1 MEEELKDN
9 KVQESDKKDE
19 EVSEMDDFLSPQNS
33 LSDQDDEFAEDEMEG
48 SNESPPSA
56 VSAAAGNRGSNVP
69 PPSAVSAAVG
79 TESQQEEDAESEREE
94 DEEEGSNVPPPSA
107 VSEAVNEGSK
117 DTEPKEDGNH
127 QPSLSASLEK
137 IDDLKGEMAD
147 LMVKS
152 LDPEKYKDNGGGEDY
167 EPFDKLEDLVKKKAG
182 KERKKGRKTQKEN
195 SAEPEGGNPAGNGPG
210 EDGSKEADQAK
221 DDTPQGVK
229 KKVDNLRGGQLYMAV
244 VLARQLERG
253 GQNPL
258 ADNRFKRFFK
268 SSSFDSVTDKIGLAG
283 TVNTTAGLM
292 NADYKNNPVAQAVT
306 LATSMVA
313 LVKTIKSIVEKIKK
327 FKSAKGKTEK
337 FMGVI
342 GLISDFATAISKGVA
357 IVQSIAS
364 LSGKLT
370 DSFKSVLGY
379 ITVFA
384 NGASQIGGF
393 ITGAHGLST
402 ARKKLN
408 MMKNLESKRWEDIEK
423 TVLPKYSEPGA
434 VDAEEEEEEE
444 EDSGEGASTPSTAQT
459 AQKATGEGAEKKH
472 LSLKEKREQAKQLK
486 QMRKERQSQA
496 NMLLRRE
503 DVSDED
509 KDKLV
514 AYIASCRMAGKIKSG
529 IRMGISGLVATAL
542 GLGTSIA
549 TGVSFTG
556 DKSALKAST
565 HMGIISGFM
574 GGGLS
579 LAKMGAAK
587 SNQKRQNN
595 EETDMI
601 KGRLW
606 GHIHSLDDDKYGLKG
621 LSEALE
627 VDPSPERAEEAK
639 GVVSKYEAVDGQL
652 RGAFV
657 DYGAVLKANS
667 AEEFR
672 KLLVAGL

>member
-9 KVQESDKKDE
+9 KVQESDMKDE
-19 EVSEMDDFLSPQNS
+19 EVSEVEDFLSPQNS

-48 SNESPPSA
+48 SNEPPPSA
-56 VSAAAGNRGSNVP
+56 VSAAAGNGGSNVP

-79 TESQQEEDAESEREE
+79 TESQQEEDAEPEREE

-107 VSEAVNEGSK
+107 VSAAVDKEESK

-152 LDPEKYKDNGGGEDY
+152 LDPDKYKGEKGGEAY

-182 KERKKGRKTQKEN
+182 KERRKGKKQD
-195 SAEPEGGNPAGNGPG
+195 SAGQEGGSQTEAGPG
-210 EDGSKEADQAK
+210 GSGTKGADQAK
-221 DDTPQGVK
+221 DNTPQGVK
-229 KKVDNLRGGQLYMAV
+229 KKVDTLRGGQLYMAV

-253 GQNPL
+253 GQNPM
-258 ADNRFKRFFK
+258 ADNKFKRFFK
-268 SSSFDSVTDKIGLAG
+268 SSSFDSVTDKIALGG
-283 TVNTTAGLM
+283 TINATAGLM
-292 NADYKNNPVAQAVT
+292 NADYKSNPIAQAVT
-306 LATSMVA
+306 LATSLVG

-327 FKSAKGKTEK
+327 YKSLQGKTEK

-342 GLISDFATAISKGVA
+342 GLISDFASAISKGAA

-370 DSFKSVLGY
+370 DKFKSVLGY

-393 ITGAHGLST
+393 ITGAHGLSG
-402 ARKKLN
+402 ARGKLN
-408 MMKNLESKRWEDIEK
+408 KMKALENKRWEDIEK
-423 TVLPKYSEPGA
+423 TVLPKYSEPEAGG
-434 VDAEEEEEEE
+434 AEEEEDE
-444 EDSGEGASTPSTAQT
+444 EDSGESASTPSTAQT
-459 AQKATGEGAEKKH
+459 AQEATGQGEEKKR

-496 NMLLRRE
+496 NMLLRRA
-503 DVSDED
+503 DVSEEH

-514 AYIASCRMAGKIKSG
+514 AYIASCRMVGQIKSG

-556 DKSALKAST
+556 DTSAAKAGT
-565 HMGIISGFM
+565 HLGIVSSFM

-579 LAKMGAAK
+579 LAKMGVAK
-587 SNQKRQNN
+587 SNENRKNN

-606 GHIHSLDDDKYGLKG
+606 GHINTLTDDKYGLRG
-621 LSEALE
+621 LSESLE

-652 RGAFV
+652 RGSFV

-672 KLLVAGL
+672 KLLVAQL